1 MESRRPKKIHIIG
14 SVGSGKT
21 TLARNLSVELN
32 IPYYELDNVVWRRS
46 SNGDIRRSH
55 EERDRQLDS
64 IVRTDE
70 WIIEGVHHTWVSQG
84 FEQAEMILFLDTSY
98 SKRQYRITK
107 RFIFQKLGLELAN
120 YQPTLSMFKKMF
132 VWNQY
137 FERESKPQ
145 ILHILKEYEH
155 KTIILQDN
163 IEIKK
168 YIG

>member
-1 MESRRPKKIHIIG
+1 MPKKIHIIG

-21 TLARNLSVELN
+21 TLAQRLSVELN

-46 SNGDIRRSH
+46 SNGDIRRTP
-55 EERDRQLDS
+55 EERDQLLDS

-84 FEQAEMILFLDTSY
+84 FEQAELILFLDTGY
-98 SKRQYRITK
+98 SKRKYRMTK
-107 RFIFQKLGLELAN
+107 RFVFQKLGLELAN
-120 YQPTLSMFKKMF
+120 YRPTITMFKKMF

-145 ILHILKEYEH
+145 ILHILKEYHH
-155 KTIILQDN
+155 KTIFLKDN
-163 IEIKK
+163 TEIKQ
-168 YIG
+168 YLY